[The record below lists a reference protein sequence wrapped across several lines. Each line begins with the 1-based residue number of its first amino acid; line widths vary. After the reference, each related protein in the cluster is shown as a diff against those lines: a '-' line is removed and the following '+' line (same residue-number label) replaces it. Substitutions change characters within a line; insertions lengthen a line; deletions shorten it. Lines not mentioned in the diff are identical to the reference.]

1 MKLFRM
7 QAGSDVDPNYNP
19 IRCIPVVVTGDQGCV
34 YIDVIP
40 SLDNG
45 DDDLGGAAGGG
56 RMAAT
61 TGGIQAQLLAI
72 QSSNAQICRKLQ
84 EVQTNQMADRI
95 SISKNFTLVHAN
107 IRRIA
112 VQPGVRSFRGTLAGG
127 NDDTN
132 LRAASA
138 ADQPVAIARL
148 QPSLSPNP
156 KNLYELWQEYEVG
169 IGGRKAAK
177 LFSQWERG
185 GKNKHKYCR
194 RNVIWKIVDNI
205 VRGRGQMTAD
215 VVIDQIYAIYG
226 QQTCVTNIIN
236 AIKDDI
242 QRGRLNPNLSVKSTC
257 SSDRIEA
264 YRSDLLPPS
273 HSTCPISI
281 FSRGNSGISSKRHMI
296 LIEHDESYLQL
307 YIIKY
312 RRICLNLHFRIQN
325 KIIMTPPNFPYIVH
339 VHGS

>member
-1 MKLFRM
+1 
-7 QAGSDVDPNYNP
+7 
-19 IRCIPVVVTGDQGCV
+19 
-34 YIDVIP
+34 
-40 SLDNG
+40 
-45 DDDLGGAAGGG
+45 
-56 RMAAT
+56 
-61 TGGIQAQLLAI
+61 
-72 QSSNAQICRKLQ
+72 
-84 EVQTNQMADRI
+84 MADRVL
-95 SISKNFTLVHAN
+95 SLKHFSMVHAS

-112 VQPGVRSFRGTLAGG
+112 LQPGVRSFRGTLAGG

-132 LRAASA
+132 LQAANA

-185 GKNKHKYCR
+185 GKNKHEYCR

-242 QRGRLNPNLSVKSTC
+242 QRGRLNPNL
-257 SSDRIEA
+257 R
-264 YRSDLLPPS
+264 
-273 HSTCPISI
+273 
-281 FSRGNSGISSKRHMI
+281 
-296 LIEHDESYLQL
+296 
-307 YIIKY
+307 
-312 RRICLNLHFRIQN
+312 
-325 KIIMTPPNFPYIVH
+325 
-339 VHGS
+339 